1 VQFFKTPNIDFVGK
15 RRAMLI
21 GSAAVILIGLAS
33 IAIQRGLRLSID
45 FAGGAL
51 VEVQTETA
59 VPLQDVRAIVSNAG
73 FEGAEITRFGAEN
86 EYLIKVKS
94 IANADSTAKQ
104 IVAAIRQGVGGQAV
118 DLRRVETVGPKIGA
132 ELRTNALWAIVYSF
146 IGILIYVG
154 WRFDFRF
161 AVASIIATAHDVF
174 FTLAFFS
181 FARIEISLG
190 VLAALLTIVGYS
202 LNDTVVVFDRIR
214 ENLHLRRREDFG
226 KLVNT
231 SINETLSRT
240 VITGTTTLLVL
251 VSLMVLGGEVI
262 KDFAI
267 TLFFGIVVGTYSS
280 IFIAAPVVVEWNI
293 WRPMKQQKK
302 L

>member
-1 VQFFKTPNIDFVGK
+1 LQFFKTPNIDFVG
-15 RRAMLI
+15 RRRPMLI
-21 GSAAVILIGLAS
+21 GSAIVIFIGLAS
-33 IAIQRGLRLSID
+33 IAIQHGLRMSID

-51 VEVQTETA
+51 VEVRTETV
-59 VPLQDVRAIVSNAG
+59 VPLQDIRSVVTGAG
-73 FEGAEITRFGAEN
+73 FGGAEITRFGEPN

-94 IANADSTAKQ
+94 VANADSTAKQ
-104 IVAAIRQGVGGQAV
+104 IVAAIRQGVSAQAV

-132 ELRTNALWAIVYSF
+132 ELRTAAFWAIIYSL

-181 FARIEISLG
+181 FARIEVSLG
-190 VLAALLTIVGYS
+190 VVAALLTIVGYS

-214 ENLHLRRREDFG
+214 ENLHLRRREDFD

-251 VSLMVLGGEVI
+251 LSLIFLGGEVI

-280 IFIAAPVVVEWNI
+280 VFIAAPVVVEWHH
-293 WRPMKQQKK
+293 WRPMKQK
-302 L
+302 

>member
-1 VQFFKTPNIDFVGK
+1 VQFFKTPNINFVGV
-15 RRAMLI
+15 RRRMLI
-21 GSAAVILIGLAS
+21 GSALVILIGLAS
-33 IAIQRGLRLSID
+33 IAIQRGLRMSID

-59 VPLQDVRAIVSNAG
+59 VPLQDVRSIVSGAG
-73 FEGAEITRFGAEN
+73 FQGAEITRFGAEN
-86 EYLIKVKS
+86 EYLIKVK
-94 IANADSTAKQ
+94 AVADADTTAKQ
-104 IVAAIRQGVGGQAV
+104 IVAAIRQGVGGQKV
-118 DLRRVETVGPKIGA
+118 DLRRVETVGPRIGA
-132 ELRTNALWAIVYSF
+132 ELRRGALWAIIYSF
-146 IGILIYVG
+146 LGILIYVG

-181 FARIEISLG
+181 FARIEMSLG

-214 ENLHLRRREDFG
+214 ENLHLRRREDFD

-262 KDFAI
+262 KDFAV
-267 TLFFGIVVGTYSS
+267 TLFFGIIVGTYSS
-280 IFIAAPVVVEWNI
+280 VFIAAPVVVEWNH
-293 WRPMKQQKK
+293 WRPMKQK
-302 L
+302 

>member
-1 VQFFKTPNIDFVGK
+1 MMQFFKTPNINFVGK
-15 RRAMLI
+15 RRPMLI
-21 GSAAVILIGLAS
+21 ISAIVIVIGLGS
-33 IAIQRGLRLSID
+33 IAIQRGLKLSID

-51 VEVQTETA
+51 VEVRTETP

-73 FEGAEITRFGAEN
+73 FQGAEITRFGDEN

-94 IANADSTAKQ
+94 VANADSTAKQ
-104 IVAAIRQGVGGQAV
+104 ILAAIRGGVDGQTV

-132 ELRTNALWAIVYSF
+132 ELRTAAVWAIIYSL
-146 IGILIYVG
+146 IGILVYVG
-154 WRFDFRF
+154 FRFDFRF
-161 AVASIIATAHDVF
+161 AVASIVATAHDVF

-181 FARIEISLG
+181 FTGIEMSLG

-214 ENLHLRRREDFG
+214 ENLHLRGRKEFDNV
-226 KLVNT
+226 VNL

-251 VSLMVLGGEVI
+251 ISLMVLGGEVI

-267 TLFFGIVVGTYSS
+267 TLFFGIIVGTYSS
-280 IFIAAPVVVEWNI
+280 IFIAAPVVVEWNH
-293 WRPMKQQKK
+293 WRPMKGK
-302 L
+302 

>member
-1 VQFFKTPNIDFVGK
+1 VKFFKTPNINFVGI
-15 RRAMLI
+15 RRTTLI
-21 GSAAVILIGLAS
+21 ASAALIFAGFAS

-51 VEVQTETA
+51 VEVRTEA
-59 VPLQDVRAIVSNAG
+59 PVPLQEIRSIVAEAG
-73 FEGAEITRFGAEN
+73 FDGSEISQFGGEN

-94 IANADSTAKQ
+94 VENADSTAKM
-104 IVAAIRQGVGGQAV
+104 IVSAIRTGVGEQAV
-118 DLRRVETVGPKIGA
+118 ELRRVETVGPKIGA
-132 ELRTNALWAIVYSF
+132 ELRKSALWAILYSLL
-146 IGILIYVG
+146 GILIYVG

-181 FARIEISLG
+181 FVRMEMSLG
-190 VLAALLTIVGYS
+190 VLAAVLTIVGYS

-214 ENLHLRRREDFG
+214 ENLHLRRRENFDT
-226 KLVNT
+226 LVNT

-240 VITGTTTLLVL
+240 VITGTTTLLAL
-251 VSLMVLGGEVI
+251 LSLILLGGEVI

-267 TLFFGIVVGTYSS
+267 TLFFGIIVGTYSS
-280 IFIAAPVVVEWNI
+280 VFIAAPVLVEWNHL
-293 WRPMKQQKK
+293 RPMKAQK
-302 L
+302 